1 MIQASV
7 QVQLWASRGSP
18 AQTWVPWSSSDVTV
32 SVSAVELSFEEPT
45 CATNALISGD
55 LYCARRK
62 VCFILG
68 DTQGEVLHGA
78 ACSAQCSC
86 SAEMHGEISGCNR
99 EEYLHASTAAQP
111 LISQCSCMLP
121 CKGCFRLS
129 STWCVFEQLDGTW
142 PRDRQAGNEE
152 IACLILDLF
161 FDYLF

>member
-1 MIQASV
+1 MLLFLVICTVLEEKFASCLV
-7 QVQLWASRGSP
+7 TPKEKSCTEQLAVHSAAV
-18 AQTWVPWSSSDVTV
+18 AQRCTGR
-32 SVSAVELSFEEPT
+32 SVG
-45 CATNALISGD
+45 ATERNICMLQS
-55 LYCARRK
+55 
-62 VCFILG
+62 
-68 DTQGEVLHGA
+68 
-78 ACSAQCSC
+78 
-86 SAEMHGEISGCNR
+86 
-99 EEYLHASTAAQP
+99 AAQP